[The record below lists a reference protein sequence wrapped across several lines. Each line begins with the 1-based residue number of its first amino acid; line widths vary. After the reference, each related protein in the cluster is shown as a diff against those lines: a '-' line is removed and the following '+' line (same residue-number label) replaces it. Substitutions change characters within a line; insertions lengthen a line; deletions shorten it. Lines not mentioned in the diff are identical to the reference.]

1 MKKTVFLALM
11 AFVSLNMSASGIF
24 GDGDIWGNETAQE
37 DNSGDVFGESST
49 FDDSEWLSAH
59 SGDTGNWGTNELTG
73 ENPKGN
79 PNVVPVG
86 EGLLIL
92 FAGGAAYAASKL
104 RRKK

>member
-1 MKKTVFLALM
+1 MKKTVFLAL
-11 AFVSLNMSASGIF
+11 AVFVSLNMSASGIF

-49 FDDSEWLSAH
+49 FEDSEWLSARP
-59 SGDTGNWGTNELTG
+59 SDDNWASQDAGMDATPAEPG
-73 ENPKGN
+73 
-79 PNVVPVG
+79 VPVG

>member
-1 MKKTVFLALM
+1 MKKTVFLALA

-49 FDDSEWLSAH
+49 FEDSEWLSARP
-59 SGDTGNWGTNELTG
+59 SDYNWAVTDEVGDVEKTGPG
-73 ENPKGN
+73 
-79 PNVVPVG
+79 VPVG